1 MMRNGL
7 LIALLAATT
16 GCATW
21 APGGVWSASPMADG
35 LALYREGRYVA
46 AHDAFDEAVRL
57 RPDSADA
64 WANRGVTKVRLGN
77 INGAILDLN
86 TAIALAPDDPVL
98 HYDRGNA
105 LVAAGHPE
113 LAIADYTRAIEIS
126 PLYARAWFNRGS
138 ARALAGQADA
148 AVADWRHAIEIEP
161 DPWTRYS
168 MRRSARLDPAVA
180 VPPADPAGRPTTV
193 GTVAPPPPPTT
204 APGAVPLPPAGE
216 VTPGTA
222 PPARD
227 PAASPAA
234 IDARALAT
242 RGVSRELDGDR
253 AGAIADLRAALE
265 LEPDPGRRDA
275 ITGLIG
281 YLESGR

>member
-7 LIALLAATT
+7 LIAALVVTT

-21 APGGVWSASPMADG
+21 SPGALVSPTPLADG
-35 LALYREGRYVA
+35 LALHQEGRYVA
-46 AHDAFDEAVRL
+46 AHDAFDEAVRQHP
-57 RPDSADA
+57 RWADA
-64 WANRGVTKVRLGN
+64 YANRGVTKVRLGN
-77 INGAILDLN
+77 VNGAILDLN
-86 TAIALAPDDPVL
+86 TAISLAPQDPVL
-98 HYDRGNA
+98 FYNRGNA

-113 LAIADYTRAIEIS
+113 LAVGDFSRAVEIQ

-138 ARALAGQADA
+138 AHALAGRAEA

-161 DPWTRYS
+161 DPWTRYA
-168 MRRSARLDPAVA
+168 MQRSARLDAAAVGA
-180 VPPADPAGRPTTV
+180 PTDPQGRPTTL

-204 APGAVPLPPAGE
+204 APGAVPLPPAGQ
-216 VTPGTA
+216 VTPGTEPRA
-222 PPARD
+222 SD

-242 RGVSRELDGDR
+242 RAISRELDGDR
-253 AGAIADLRAALE
+253 AGAIADLQASLD
-265 LEPDPGRRDA
+265 LEPDPGRRA
-275 ITGLIG
+275 AMTSLLR

>member
-7 LIALLAATT
+7 LIAALLVTT
-16 GCATW
+16 GCAT
-21 APGGVWSASPMADG
+21 ATPGTLESATPMADG
-35 LALYREGRYVA
+35 LLLYQDGQYVA
-46 AHDAFDEAVRL
+46 AHDAFDQAVR
-57 RPDSADA
+57 RDPESADA
-64 WANRGVTKVRLGN
+64 WANRGVARMRLGN
-77 INGAILDLN
+77 VTGAIHDFS
-86 TAIALAPDDPVL
+86 TAIALAPRDPVL
-98 HYDRGNA
+98 FYNRGNA

-113 LAIADYTRAIEIS
+113 LAIGDYTRAIEIN

-138 ARALAGQADA
+138 AQALARQPEA
-148 AVADWRHAIEIEP
+148 AAADWRHAVAIEP

-168 MRRSARLDPAVA
+168 MQRSARVTADGPTDPQ
-180 VPPADPAGRPTTV
+180 GTPTTV

-216 VTPGTA
+216 TTPGTE
-222 PPARD
+222 PLTRD

-242 RGVSRELDGDR
+242 RAMSRELDGDR

-265 LEPDPGRRDA
+265 LEPDPGRRAA
-275 ITGLIG
+275 ITGLMQ